1 LKAAFPNNPYSFRQ
15 NLEFLESALLALVL
29 AAFLAGGIDTVVVVG
44 VLIVK
49 FAWDTVRL
57 W

>member
-29 AAFLAGGIDTVVVVG
+29 VAFLAGAIDAVVG
-44 VLIVK
+44 VLIVN

>member
-29 AAFLAGGIDTVVVVG
+29 AAYLAGAIDAVVVVG

>member
-1 LKAAFPNNPYSFRQ
+1 MKAAFPNNLYFFRQ
-15 NLEFLESALLALVL
+15 NVEFLESGLLALVL
-29 AAFLAGGIDTVVVVG
+29 AAFLAGAIDAVVVVG